1 MGTSCRSEA
10 AFRLFSLF
18 LALHSCPGSL
28 AVNRFRYAQ
37 AAIDASALT
46 RTKHELI
53 WTYQKHE
60 EVDMTVARKLAAG
73 IAEIASLG
81 LFLGMVWVW
90 AALLSG
96 PNI

>member
-1 MGTSCRSEA
+1 M
-10 AFRLFSLF
+10 
-18 LALHSCPGSL
+18 
-28 AVNRFRYAQ
+28 
-37 AAIDASALT
+37 I
-46 RTKHELI
+46 
-53 WTYQKHE
+53 
-60 EVDMTVARKLAAG
+60 VARKLAAG